1 MIDSL
6 LDWLI
11 DRLTCLIGRLIDCLD
26 DWLNALFAASS
37 NQTIAARTC
46 LSWPSITSSL
56 ILKRLYCFEMKN
68 AWLHCIGLRP
78 LMALPVRLH
87 RPLPAWAL
95 DYYMLPLHG
104 HDWCFRLLPCGFQ
117 VWNKSVEDDD
127 RQVERFAHNVKVLMV
142 VDAMKENDA
151 TAEVPGLGTSKESVL
166 APKYPD
172 RLFSSTA
179 RTSHFF
185 HTFKKHWRR
194 PPKIN
199 ILC

>member
-1 MIDSL
+1 
-6 LDWLI
+6 
-11 DRLTCLIGRLIDCLD
+11 
-26 DWLNALFAASS
+26 
-37 NQTIAARTC
+37 
-46 LSWPSITSSL
+46 
-56 ILKRLYCFEMKN
+56 
-68 AWLHCIGLRP
+68 
-78 LMALPVRLH
+78 
-87 RPLPAWAL
+87 
-95 DYYMLPLHG
+95 
-104 HDWCFRLLPCGFQ
+104 
-117 VWNKSVEDDD
+117 
-127 RQVERFAHNVKVLMV
+127 MV

-199 ILC
+199 ILCKCSKEQQHAALRQCAGQTQRRKTRPVVQPFVKSCLSGRRPQVEKLRSEVCKARKGVLFLSVKKRAQLSMGQSKMVPGRHDQSDACMFDRPIDWLVHLDDSLNRFAGMHV